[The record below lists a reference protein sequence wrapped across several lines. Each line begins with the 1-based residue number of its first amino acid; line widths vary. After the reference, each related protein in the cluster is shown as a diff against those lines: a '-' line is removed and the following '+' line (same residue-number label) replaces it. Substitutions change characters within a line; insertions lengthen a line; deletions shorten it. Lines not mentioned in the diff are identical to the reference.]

1 MSNWQPIETAPKD
14 GTPILAF
21 HPFVPIGQAVGY
33 FTENGFFI
41 SAPGGWCLLPTHWQ
55 PLPEPPDNQE

>member
-21 HPFVPIGQAVGY
+21 RPVVPIGQVVGY
-33 FTENGFFI
+33 LTANGLFI
-41 SAPGGWCLLPTHWQ
+41 SAVGGWCLLPTHWQ
-55 PLPEPPDNQE
+55 PLPDPPEPA